1 MKTIQTIGKFVFA
14 FLLWSSSVSAYEQQY
29 QPGDTGPNGGTIT
42 QVTVTSVDSDPVVT
56 TDGDQQTTTVET
68 TYTESIIEAT
78 TSEVVTTEI
87 TEVETREVSGT
98 TNTGNVLPDL
108 NPSYSGDV
116 HNYGSGNSVS
126 DTMLIFGPNGGTVT
140 NEFDLKDYMTEEQ
153 WQGGFNIEAQA
164 DMLNCF
170 NTQTLYQCDSS
181 AGGPADEFTVTI
193 TVTDGSETYESVT
206 TQTINNGPSNFQT
219 YTAELDVPSND
230 MTDAAKATIQ
240 GYGIDKG
247 NYDLSDG
254 VRGDG
259 KPTYLGPLIKNPNV
273 NITHNLYQTVIQ
285 QIEQQITNTVTEYIT
300 TQLTETESASTTITI
315 ETEEETTTDTSSTD
329 TSTDTTDNT
338 DTTTDTTETVEVVI
352 EVDTST
358 DTTDTSTDTTDTSTE
373 NTTIETSTETEET
386 VTEII
391 QDQDQGH
398 NQDNHA
404 QNNDSADWQTIETVE
419 DTTETLPPLE
429 PKIIEEIVSEVEIQP
444 IEEPSITKETR
455 VTQEHI
461 DNMLDTI
468 EVAVSDSVGDI
479 VNMTV
484 DLKIDDTGSVQVEI
498 VSIDMAPEMS
508 DMGAPMPQPVST
520 NDMANDTS
528 MAPPSMEAPSM
539 EPMPEMMPDM
549 PQMDMGPEPSTNLA
563 PTTDMA
569 STSTPTDM
577 PTMDAGPQDM
587 QSAVSEAVTEMANID
602 AAPMDAPGPAPSE
615 PMDSPQSG
623 DIVVGESND
632 SPAPMETEAAPQQT
646 AEAQPESRPEPQAE
660 PEPQSQSEPEPQ
672 AEPEP
677 QQTAEQEP
685 QQQESEP
692 EPEQTAEAQPEQES
706 EPEQETSSEPEQQ
719 SEQETA
725 QESNESEP
733 QEQESTSNES
743 KDDSKDSEQKT
754 EQKTEGKQTKTKT
767 AEQKKQEMKQKIAQ
781 KILTRVLQNQNVT
794 MAQVDATRLTLMT
807 SLADTAGFSDY
818 QSAILSDRKSWY
830 ATTQIYDLPQMVDP
844 FADILTDAQNMQMD
858 TLIDSQYGD

>member
-29 QPGDTGPNGGTIT
+29 QPGDTGPNGGIIT
-42 QVTVTSVDSDPVVT
+42 QVTVTSVDGDPVVT
-56 TDGDQQTTTVET
+56 TSGDQQTTTVET

-78 TSEVVTTEI
+78 TSEVVTTQI

-116 HNYGSGNSVS
+116 HNYGSSNSVS

-170 NTQTLYQCDSS
+170 NTQILYQCDSS

-193 TVTDGSETYESVT
+193 TVTDGNETFQSVT
-206 TQTINNGPSNFQT
+206 TQTIDNGPSNFQT

-300 TQLTETESASTTITI
+300 TQLTDIETSSTTITI
-315 ETEEETTTDTSSTD
+315 ETEEETTTDTSTDD
-329 TSTDTTDNT
+329 TSTT
-338 DTTTDTTETVEVVI
+338 DTNETNTDTTETVEIVI

-358 DTTDTSTDTTDTSTE
+358 EVQEKDESRNENNHDDSTNQETTE
-373 NTTIETSTETEET
+373 
-386 VTEII
+386 V
-391 QDQDQGH
+391 
-398 NQDNHA
+398 
-404 QNNDSADWQTIETVE
+404 VM
-419 DTTETLPPLE
+419 ETLPPLE

-444 IEEPSITKETR
+444 IKEEPSITKETR

-528 MAPPSMEAPSM
+528 MAPPAMEAPSM

-569 STSTPTDM
+569 STSGPTDM

-602 AAPMDAPGPAPSE
+602 AAPMDAPGPGPAPSE

-677 QQTAEQEP
+677 QQSAEQESNSEPEPQQTAEQEP

-692 EPEQTAEAQPEQES
+692 EPEQTAEVEPEQES

-719 SEQETA
+719 SEQETT

-733 QEQESTSNES
+733 QEQESASNES

-754 EQKTEGKQTKTKT
+754 EQKTESKPTKTKT